1 MSTTIDELTEK
12 CRLVLA
18 TMWEKVQ
25 RRFTDET
32 APEDVVKD
40 PSLVDVIRKSVNS
53 KTKTY
58 RYVLPT
64 QLVAKI
70 ADASLD
76 CRCVQA
82 GRIGSGSVDA
92 RSICDSV
99 IVPFDKAN
107 HNVLGGSPEPYV
119 NNPLRVPEITMEFR
133 ERQKDKS
140 GWDDLCFILEKVETA
155 MDPLFTEQL
164 LEQTL
169 LEVYKRLS
177 VTQISY
183 PVPKRISF
191 RQIQKLVSDYL
202 SVQSGGARIQAL
214 TCALLQA
221 IGTKFA
227 LFVEVRS
234 SNINAADAASGQVA
248 DIECLD
254 LNRHIVLAVEVKDKE
269 LTINHIKDKLPNMR
283 SKRVSEILF
292 IAQNGVL
299 KEDKTNI
306 EELANKEYSSGQNIY
321 IFSFSGFAESLIALL
336 GEEGRRVF
344 LENVGNTLDKYEYS
358 IQHKKDWAYLLS
370 QI

>member
-1 MSTTIDELTEK
+1 MPTIIDELAGK
-12 CRLVLA
+12 CSVVL
-18 TMWEKVQ
+18 TNMWDKVQ
-25 RRFTDET
+25 RSFGEET
-32 APEDVVKD
+32 ESKD
-40 PSLVDVIRKSVNS
+40 AVIVQTLVDAISRSVNS

-64 QLVAKI
+64 QLTAKI
-70 ADASLD
+70 ADPSLD

-82 GRIGSGSVDA
+82 GRIRVGSFDA

-107 HNVLGGSPEPYV
+107 HDVLGGSPEPYV
-119 NNPLRVPEITMEFR
+119 NNPLRVTEVTKEFR

-140 GWDDLCFILEKVETA
+140 GWDDLCFVLEKVETA
-155 MDPLFTEQL
+155 KDFQFTEQV

-169 LEVYKRLS
+169 IEVYKRLS
-177 VTQISY
+177 TTHISY
-183 PVPKRISF
+183 PIPKRISF
-191 RQIQKLVSDYL
+191 RQTQKLLSDYL

-214 TCALLQA
+214 TCALLQTV
-221 IGTKFA
+221 GNKFTVFA
-227 LFVEVRS
+227 EVRS

-254 LNRHIVLAVEVKDKE
+254 SNGNILLAVEVKDKE

-292 IAQNGVL
+292 IAQNGVV
-299 KEDKTNI
+299 KEEETNI
-306 EELANKEYSSGQNIY
+306 EELTSKEYSSGQNIY

-336 GEEGRRVF
+336 GEGGRRTF
-344 LENVGNTLDKYEYS
+344 LENVGNTLDKYGYS
-358 IQHKKDWAYLLS
+358 IQHKRDWASLLS
-370 QI
+370 LI